1 MAVSGNLRTMPFP
14 DLMQWISASRK
25 TGTLVIKGQRFTKK
39 ILFQTG
45 LVSAVTSNN
54 PREHLGY
61 YLVGWGVLSEEELE
75 HLLDRQKEL
84 NVMLG
89 ELLVQT
95 GRLTREQVDHLV
107 RLKTEETIY
116 DLVHWNEGEFFF
128 LDDVQPRRD
137 FKELQLPVDQ
147 FILEG
152 ARQVDERRRI
162 AAVIPDSGH
171 IPRVVQSIDETRLTP
186 AGAAVLAQIDGVKS
200 IEDIALACRMP
211 EFPVLSFVHQ
221 GIQNGVF
228 ELVAPTTPPRQI
240 PGFLRSNWRDRILEA
255 ESSVALGDAL
265 EAYRKILEV
274 RDRYSNMPKALAA
287 ADDLEREIVK
297 EVGKLPIG
305 PTTILEL
312 ALAPKDIVQLKCA
325 PEEGFVLSRVNGRYT
340 VTQILALLPGG
351 KLYNQLI
358 IHNLIQRGVLKLR
371 ESQELVRHPGAPRLR
386 T

>member
-39 ILFQTG
+39 ILFQGG

-61 YLVGWGVLSEEELE
+61 YLVGWGILTEEELE

-116 DLVHWNEGEFFF
+116 DLVYWNEGEFFF

-152 ARQVDERRRI
+152 ARQLDERRRI
-162 AAVIPDSGH
+162 ASVIPDSGH
-171 IPRVVQSIDETRLTP
+171 IPRVVQPIDETRLTP
-186 AGAAVLAQIDGVKS
+186 AGAAVLAQIDGIKS
-200 IEDIALACRMP
+200 IEEVALACRMP
-211 EFPVLSFVHQ
+211 EFPVLSFVYQ

-228 ELVAPTTPPRQI
+228 ELLPPTTPPRQI
-240 PGFLRSNWRDRILEA
+240 PGFFRSNWRDRLLEA
-255 ESSVALGDAL
+255 ESSLALGDAL

-274 RDRYSNMPKALAA
+274 RERYSNIPKALAA
-287 ADDLEREIVK
+287 AAELEREILK
-297 EVGKLPIG
+297 EVDKLPIAT
-305 PTTILEL
+305 TTILEL

-340 VTQILALLPGG
+340 LSQILALLPGG

-371 ESQELVRHPGAPRLR
+371 ESQEIVRHPGAPRLR

>member
-25 TGTLVIKGQRFTKK
+25 TGTLVIKGQRYTKK

-61 YLVGWGVLSEEELE
+61 YLVGWGILTEDELE

-89 ELLVQT
+89 ELLVQSN
-95 GRLTREQVDHLV
+95 RLTREQVDHLV

-116 DLVHWNEGEFFF
+116 DLVNWNEGEFFF

-152 ARQVDERRRI
+152 ARQLDERRHI
-162 AAVIPDSGH
+162 ASVIPDSGH
-171 IPRVVQSIDETRLTP
+171 IPRVVQAIDETRLTP
-186 AGAAVLAQIDGVKS
+186 AGAAVLAQIDGVKC

-221 GIQNGVF
+221 GVKNGVF
-228 ELVAPTTPPRQI
+228 ELLPPALPPRQI

-255 ESSVALGDAL
+255 ESSLALGDAL
-265 EAYRKILEV
+265 EAYRKVLEV
-274 RDRYSNMPKALAA
+274 RERYSNISKALTAA
-287 ADDLEREIVK
+287 EELEREIIK
-297 EVGKLPIG
+297 EVDKLPIG
-305 PTTILEL
+305 TTTILEL

-340 VTQILALLPGG
+340 MSQILALLPGG

>member
-25 TGTLVIKGQRFTKK
+25 TGTLVIKGQRYTKK

-61 YLVGWGVLSEEELE
+61 YLVGWGILTEEELE

-95 GRLTREQVDHLV
+95 SRLTREQVDHLV

-116 DLVHWNEGEFFF
+116 DLVNWNEGEFFF

-152 ARQVDERRRI
+152 ARQLDERRHI
-162 AAVIPDSGH
+162 ASVIPDSAH
-171 IPRVVQSIDETRLTP
+171 IPRVVQAIDETRLTP

-221 GIQNGVF
+221 GVNNGVF
-228 ELVAPTTPPRQI
+228 ELLPPVMPPRQI

-255 ESSVALGDAL
+255 ESSLALGDAL
-265 EAYRKILEV
+265 EAYRKVLEV
-274 RDRYSNMPKALAA
+274 REQYPNISKALAA

-297 EVGKLPIG
+297 EVDKLPIG
-305 PTTILEL
+305 TTTILEL

-340 VTQILALLPGG
+340 VTQILTLLPGG

>member
-14 DLMQWISASRK
+14 DLMSWISASRK
-25 TGTLVIKGQRFTKK
+25 TGTLVIKGQRYTKK

-61 YLVGWGVLSEEELE
+61 YLVGWGILTEEELE

-107 RLKTEETIY
+107 RLKTEETVY
-116 DLVHWNEGEFFF
+116 DLMNWNEGEFFF

-137 FKELQLPVDQ
+137 FKELQLSVDQ

-152 ARQVDERRRI
+152 ARQLDERRQI
-162 AAVIPDSGH
+162 SAMIPDSAH
-171 IPRVVQSIDETRLTP
+171 VPRLVQAIDETRLTP
-186 AGAAVLAQIDGVKS
+186 AGAAVLAQIDGVKCV
-200 IEDIALACRMP
+200 EEIALACRMP
-211 EFPVLSFVHQ
+211 EFPVLSFVYQ
-221 GIQNGVF
+221 GVKNGVF
-228 ELVAPTTPPRQI
+228 ELLPPTLPPRQI

-255 ESSVALGDAL
+255 ESSLALGDAL
-265 EAYRKILEV
+265 EAYRKVLEV
-274 RDRYSNMPKALAA
+274 RERYANISKALQA
-287 ADDLEREIVK
+287 ADELEREIVK
-297 EVGKLPIG
+297 EVAKLPIG
-305 PTTILEL
+305 TTTILEL

-340 VTQILALLPGG
+340 VSQILALLPGG